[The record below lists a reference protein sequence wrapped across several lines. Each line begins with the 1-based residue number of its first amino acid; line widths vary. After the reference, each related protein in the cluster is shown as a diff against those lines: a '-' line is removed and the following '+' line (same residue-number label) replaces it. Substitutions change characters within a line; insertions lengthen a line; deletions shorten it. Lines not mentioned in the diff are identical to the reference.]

1 MRKAIIICLILIY
14 QMVSTGVTI
23 HAHYCLG
30 YLVDVSLFL
39 EAEKCTDQ
47 ISMPCCQD
55 RTVSIKIEDA
65 QQVQETPELS
75 LPIFLAVVRTYLL
88 RDNLEEY
95 GSPTYSNDLWELPPP
110 DQPPFI
116 AYQALLFYG

>member
-1 MRKAIIICLILIY
+1 MRKAIIIFLILIY
-14 QMVSTGVTI
+14 QMVSAGVTI

-47 ISMPCCQD
+47 LSMPCCQD

-75 LPIFLAVVRTYLL
+75 LPIFFAVVRTYLPTEE
-88 RDNLEEY
+88 LERY
-95 GSPTYSNDLWELPPP
+95 GSPIHLSDRWELPPP

-116 AYQALLFYG
+116 TYQSLLFYG

>member
-47 ISMPCCQD
+47 LSMPCCQD

-88 RDNLEEY
+88 TDGLEEY
-95 GSPTYSNDLWELPPP
+95 GSPIRSNDLWELPPP

>member
-1 MRKAIIICLILIY
+1 MRKAIIIFLILVY

-47 ISMPCCQD
+47 LSMPCCQD
-55 RTVSIKIEDA
+55 RTVSVKIEDA
-65 QQVQETPELS
+65 QQVQETPEFS
-75 LPIFLAVVRTYLL
+75 LPIFLAVVRTYLPTEE
-88 RDNLEEY
+88 LEAY
-95 GSPTYSNDLWELPPP
+95 GSPTRLCATGESPPP